1 MRNPV
6 LDRRGVLASLA
17 AAAVSGPA
25 LAQSKGQG
33 FFARHKLP
41 IGLQLYTL
49 GPDAQKD
56 LDGAL
61 AAVAK
66 IGYRDIELAG
76 LYGKTPAQMRAALDK
91 AGLKCSSGHFGA
103 RKGGADPALGGPTQE
118 LIDACHALGIK
129 NVVMPSAFIPD
140 RLEQRPANGEDVGG
154 YLRRTVSQLT
164 ADDWKINADLLN
176 EKGAAL
182 AKAGLSVGYHN
193 HNFEFAP
200 LPGGTTGLDI
210 LLQKTDPKLVHFE
223 MDVGWVAAAGA
234 DPLKL
239 MAKYKGR
246 FTQMHVKDIKASTQ
260 SNFNL
265 KQDPTEI
272 GTGMLDWKKLLPAAY
287 AEGVR
292 GFFVEQEPPFTRP
305 RIEAVK
311 MDFDYL
317 AGLTA

>member
-1 MRNPV
+1 MSNPV
-6 LDRRGVLASLA
+6 FASSRIDRRGVLAGLA

-25 LAQSKGQG
+25 LAQKQA

-56 LDGAL
+56 LEGTL
-61 AAVAK
+61 AQVAR

-76 LYGKTPAQMRAALDK
+76 LYGRTPAQMKAALDK
-91 AGLKCSSGHFGA
+91 AGLKSSSGHFGA
-103 RKGGADPALGGPTQE
+103 RKTGADPALGGPIEE
-118 LIDACHALGIK
+118 LIDACKTLGIK
-129 NVVMPSAFIPD
+129 NVVLPAAAIPD
-140 RLEQRPANGEDVGG
+140 RAKQ
-154 YLRRTVSQLT
+154 T
-164 ADDWKINADLLN
+164 ADDWKANADLLN

-182 AKAGLSVGYHN
+182 ASVGLRVGYHN
-193 HNFEFAP
+193 HNFEFQP
-200 LPGGTTGLDI
+200 LADGTTGLDI
-210 LLQKTDPKLVHFE
+210 LLQKTDPKLVSFE

-239 MAKYKGR
+239 LGKYKGR
-246 FTQMHVKDIKASTQ
+246 FTQMHVKDIKATTQ
-260 SNFNL
+260 ANFNL

-292 GFFVEQEPPFTRP
+292 SFFVEQEPPFTRP

-311 MDFDYL
+311 MDHDYL